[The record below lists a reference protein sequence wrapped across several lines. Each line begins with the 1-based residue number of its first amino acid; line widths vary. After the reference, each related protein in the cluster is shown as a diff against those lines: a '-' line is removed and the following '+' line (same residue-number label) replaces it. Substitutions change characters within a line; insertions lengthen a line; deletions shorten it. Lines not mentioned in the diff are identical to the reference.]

1 MTNLLRHLLQLF
13 FYALFAIAIG
23 YFSASPALQYAP
35 DDAAVIKLSLSH
47 ATARVAPC
55 VLLTPEQVAALAPNM
70 RRTESCERARVPLQI
85 ELDIDGKPVLSRQA
99 LPAGLWGD
107 GLASI
112 YEKITLPA
120 GKYRVNVRL
129 RDSAAEDAWD
139 YTYTE
144 DIELVAGRYLTIS
157 FKPETG
163 GFKVR

>member
-1 MTNLLRHLLQLF
+1 MIIMLRHVMQLVL
-13 FYALFAIAIG
+13 YALFAICIA
-23 YFSASPALQYAP
+23 YFSASPVFQYAP
-35 DDAAVIKLSLSH
+35 EDLAVIKLSLSH
-47 ATARVAPC
+47 PTERVAPC
-55 VLLTPEQVAALAPNM
+55 VILTPEQVAALAPNM

-120 GKYRVNVRL
+120 GKYKVNVRL

-144 DIELVAGRYLTIS
+144 DIELVAGHYLTIS
-157 FKPETG
+157 FKPESG
-163 GFKVR
+163 GFRVR